1 MDTIYSSLLPMTSA
15 PYLHCIGDAHVI
27 KADFS
32 LGLSGVFNAQTS
44 PFPKHFSL
52 GFPIITRLIV
62 WSFCNKYKHQ
72 IILLYTE
79 RSFHLNRV
87 LKDE

>member
-52 GFPIITRLIV
+52 GFPIKTLS
-62 WSFCNKYKHQ
+62 SFSYSLGSSLHFAGA
-72 IILLYTE
+72 
-79 RSFHLNRV
+79 SFLPYH
-87 LKDE
+87 